1 MIAWLTGLLGGQTTE
16 SEVREQDGQSTD
28 WGERRCLKPSKYY
41 YKKKRRGR
49 YFSRANKV
57 FFKVGTN
64 IADLY
69 LRLTEHA
76 VARVSA

>member
-16 SEVREQDGQSTD
+16 SEVREQDEQSTD

-41 YKKKRRGR
+41 YKKDGGSILAARIK
-49 YFSRANKV
+49 Y